1 MNNVRL
7 LLKSPR
13 FMIGLVVLL
22 AILAFIFIYPLIDP
36 GDPMEMLSLS
46 FEKPERLPIPAKRW
60 YLAAI
65 TLAVMPCWNWC
76 MAHGRPCS

>member
-46 FEKPERLPIPAKRW
+46 FEKPG
-60 YLAAI
+60 
-65 TLAVMPCWNWC
+65 TVT
-76 MAHGRPCS
+76 

>member
-22 AILAFIFIYPLIDP
+22 AILAFIFIYPLIAP
-36 GDPMEMLSLS
+36 GDPMALLSIS
-46 FEKPERLPIPAKRW
+46 FEDP
-60 YLAAI
+60 
-65 TLAVMPCWNWC
+65 
-76 MAHGRPCS
+76 